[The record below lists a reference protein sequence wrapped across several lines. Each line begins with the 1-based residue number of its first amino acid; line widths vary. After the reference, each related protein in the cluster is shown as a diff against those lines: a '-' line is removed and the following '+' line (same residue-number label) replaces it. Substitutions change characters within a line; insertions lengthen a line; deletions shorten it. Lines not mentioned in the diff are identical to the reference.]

1 MLLLGLTILGGLVG
15 LFIGGELLVRGAVTM
30 AEKLGMSPL
39 VTGLVIVSAATS
51 MPEMVASLQAALGG
65 SPGIA
70 WGNIVGSNLA
80 NALLVLGATA
90 LVAPIVLH
98 GVGKRD
104 SVVALLAT
112 LLLWGLTLL
121 QVGALWIGA
130 VILVLLVVYV
140 VWRVRH
146 PPDATG
152 DEEAPSG
159 DGLGKALLFFAA
171 GVALLIIGGRWLV
184 DGAVELAT
192 IAGVSET
199 VIGLTIVAVG
209 TSLPELA
216 ASLAAALKGRS
227 DMAVG
232 NVVGSNIYNILLI
245 GGATMVVAP
254 VPVPIEILDV
264 EIPVLAASALLLV
277 LLCRYASR
285 IGRGL
290 GMVLLAGFAANT
302 ALLFA

>member
-1 MLLLGLTILGGLVG
+1 MLMLALTILGGLAG

-30 AEKLGMSPL
+30 AQRMGMSPL

-51 MPEMVASLQAALGG
+51 MPEMVASLQAALDG

-80 NALLVLGATA
+80 NALLILGATA
-90 LVAPIVLH
+90 LVAPILLH

-112 LLLWGLTLL
+112 LLLWAITVL
-121 QVGALWIGA
+121 QIGAAWIGA
-130 VILVLLVVYV
+130 AILALLIVYV
-140 VWRVRH
+140 VWRVKH
-146 PPDATG
+146 PPEATG
-152 DEEAPSG
+152 DEELAG
-159 DGLGKALLFFAA
+159 EDGIGKALLFFAA

-184 DGAVELAT
+184 DGAVQLAT
-192 IAGVSET
+192 IAGISET

-254 VPVPIEILDV
+254 LPVPLEILDV

-277 LLCRYASR
+277 LVCRYASR

-290 GMVLLAGFAANT
+290 GGLLLAAFAANT
-302 ALLFA
+302 TLLFA